1 VLHFVAA
8 RGSLGVRHRVSQR
21 PASAQATFFHQAG
34 ARVSVATVDD
44 AWLFVNGRL
53 AVDLGGLGP
62 KTGGVALDA
71 LSLVPGQQYKLALF
85 TARRY
90 DFRVWS
96 DSIHAGKSIF
106 RSWPNADTSAFYPHT
121 GPSRAS
127 AVQQAPPAIPW

>member
-1 VLHFVAA
+1 LLDDKGFSEVLLVFHFVAA
-8 RGSLGVRHRVSQR
+8 RGSLGVRHRGPQR

-44 AWLFVNGRL
+44 AWLFVDGRL

-85 TARRY
+85 TARRCVFLFARRHPY
-90 DFRVWS
+90 LYLVRCLVS
-96 DSIHAGKSIF
+96 S
-106 RSWPNADTSAFYPHT
+106 
-121 GPSRAS
+121 
-127 AVQQAPPAIPW
+127 